1 MAVKLSIG
9 LQKKIGLPNYGSLAA
24 SCYVE
29 FEVDRTLIETDT
41 VGFQEKVRGT
51 FGVCQQA
58 VTEQLARQQANESR
72 SCNGHAHPNGR
83 RHEQRSNGSANGQH
97 AKRPATA
104 SQSRAIRAIA
114 KRQQFDVSQLL
125 TNRFGVQRPEDL
137 SVSDASALI
146 DELKTLTNGNGGS
159 Q

>member
-29 FEVDRTLIETDT
+29 FEIDRALIETDS

-51 FGVCQQA
+51 FAVCQQA

-72 SCNGHAHPNGR
+72 SCNGHGNANGR
-83 RHEQRSNGSANGQH
+83 RHEQRSSGSANGHH
-97 AKRPATA
+97 AGRPATA
-104 SQSRAIRAIA
+104 SQARAIRAIA
-114 KRQQFDVSQLL
+114 KRQQFEVARQSLW
-125 TNRFGVQRPEDL
+125 RP
-137 SVSDASALI
+137 AP
-146 DELKTLTNGNGGS
+146 GGS
-159 Q
+159 ERHGCEHADRRVKNAREWQRR